1 MIVVAL
7 AGVSG
12 VAVAIFVIDVVVL
25 DVVVVIVVD
34 VVVVVNAAH
43 FFGIAS
49 FSSSLR
55 FFPASFKTR

>member
-7 AGVSG
+7 AGVSR

-25 DVVVVIVVD
+25 DVFVFVVIV

-49 FSSSLR
+49 FSSSLG
-55 FFPASFKTR
+55 FFSASFKTR

>member
-12 VAVAIFVIDVVVL
+12 VAVAVFVMY
-25 DVVVVIVVD
+25 
-34 VVVVVNAAH
+34 VVVVVVVVVYAAH

-49 FSSSLR
+49 FSSSLG